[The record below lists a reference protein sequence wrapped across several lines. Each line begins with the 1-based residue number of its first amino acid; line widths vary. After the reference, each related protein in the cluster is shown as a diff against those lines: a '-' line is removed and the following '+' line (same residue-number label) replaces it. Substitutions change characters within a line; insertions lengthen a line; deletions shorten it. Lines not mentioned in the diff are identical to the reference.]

1 MPQTM
6 PHNLDHHTPMMQ
18 QYLTLKADYPHALV
32 LYRMGDF
39 YELFFDDAKLA
50 ADILGITLTRRG
62 KDKQG
67 NTIPMAGVPFHSAD
81 GYIARLINAGQT
93 VVVCEQVEEEK
104 PEDGSEDSL
113 EENTVATDTAA
124 KSIAKKTSKTKA
136 LSLIHI

>member
-104 PEDGSEDSL
+104 PEDSL
-113 EENTVATDTAA
+113 E
-124 KSIAKKTSKTKA
+124 
-136 LSLIHI
+136 

>member
-50 ADILGITLTRRG
+50 ADILGITLTDVAKINRAIPSRWQACVSFGRRLYC
-62 KDKQG
+62 
-67 NTIPMAGVPFHSAD
+67 SAD
-81 GYIARLINAGQT
+81 
-93 VVVCEQVEEEK
+93 
-104 PEDGSEDSL
+104 
-113 EENTVATDTAA
+113 
-124 KSIAKKTSKTKA
+124 
-136 LSLIHI
+136 